1 MTKHKQ
7 LFTLTTSILLSFT
20 LIAPSH
26 AASFD
31 CTKAKSWTEK
41 TICDTRQLSNLDD
54 LLGSS
59 FKKAL
64 ATSNSKTT
72 LKNAQHD
79 WLINERNSCTDVEC
93 LKAAYTSRIAV
104 LNEMVASAE
113 APAPSTTEKAGQW
126 YQATAKPS
134 LVVRAEPK
142 VTGKQVGNIPTGGK
156 VKVLAATGKSDFIGG
171 RDGGWVKIEWQDKTA
186 YVFDAFLE
194 KIGAQTSS
202 NSNTTSTK
210 PSTSTGK
217 TLTGEISAYDCGDN
231 CYLTVTDSK
240 GQEHIGLCTA
250 ATCDSWNENASMP
263 ANYLHKKVKVTVG
276 KGTQVDGSGNTMGEM
291 DAFDMITFLK

>member
-1 MTKHKQ
+1 MKKSLSFAVVTACV
-7 LFTLTTSILLSFT
+7 LLSST
-20 LIAPSH
+20 AY

-64 ATSNSKTT
+64 ATSSSKTT

-79 WLINERNSCTDVEC
+79 WLINERNRCTDVEC
-93 LKAAYTSRIAV
+93 LKTAYTSRIAV

-113 APAPSTTEKAGQW
+113 APAPAPAPSTSEKAGQW
-126 YQATAKPS
+126 YQTTAKPS

-171 RDGGWVKIEWQDKTA
+171 RDGSWVKIEWQDKTA

-194 KIGAQTSS
+194 KIGSQTSS
-202 NSNTTSTK
+202 NSNKTSTK

-240 GQEHIGLCTA
+240 SQEHIGLCTA
-250 ATCDSWNENASMP
+250 ATCDTWNENASMP
-263 ANYLHKKVKVTVG
+263 ANYLHKKVQVTVG
-276 KGTQVDGSGNTMGEM
+276 KGTQVDGAGNTMGEM